1 MLIEIFNLITILK
14 TFSSLNLV
22 EFVAVNAAGDLMSSL
37 QPEDFKDV
45 RYVCEIFIF
54 QKSSLNEASL

>member
-1 MLIEIFNLITILK
+1 MTILK

-22 EFVAVNAAGDLMSSL
+22 EFVAVDAAGDLMSSV

-45 RYVCEIFIF
+45 RYACEIFIF
-54 QKSSLNEASL
+54 QKASFNEASL

>member
-1 MLIEIFNLITILK
+1 MTILK